1 MRCAISAQ
9 IKPAGTVVDCREAD
23 SGHEN
28 HLSFASSLWNLQD
41 VRWES
46 PPCCPVLGLFK
57 LWKASWDYD
66 RSSLLVIISGGNGP
80 VALSAFIKVFH
91 WSQQLFIQPS
101 IFRYLGQ
108 RSQKKLSN
116 TIDLYKAKWTNSLVH
131 QMLIQSLTWNTE
143 MCESELTS
151 TQGHDQ
157 ELVNQRNLVTVDHNS
172 VKGGSKSTT
181 VVPQPANIHPNI
193 RR

>member
-1 MRCAISAQ
+1 
-9 IKPAGTVVDCREAD
+9 
-23 SGHEN
+23 
-28 HLSFASSLWNLQD
+28 
-41 VRWES
+41 
-46 PPCCPVLGLFK
+46 
-57 LWKASWDYD
+57 
-66 RSSLLVIISGGNGP
+66 
-80 VALSAFIKVFH
+80 
-91 WSQQLFIQPS
+91 
-101 IFRYLGQ
+101 
-108 RSQKKLSN
+108 
-116 TIDLYKAKWTNSLVH
+116 
-131 QMLIQSLTWNTE
+131 MLIQSLTWNTE